1 MSQHH
6 LEIEVSVNTALNSSP
21 SHSRYIQV
29 GAHRIG
35 AERGY
40 EWANGGV
47 DGGADGGGG
56 LKAPKRPTCRIW
68 HCQNPSYL
76 RKIITVI

>member
-1 MSQHH
+1 MLLGEMSQHH

-47 DGGADGGGG
+47 DGGADGGGAEG
-56 LKAPKRPTCRIW
+56 TQKT
-68 HCQNPSYL
+68 YL
-76 RKIITVI
+76 

>member
-47 DGGADGGGG
+47 DGGGADGGG
-56 LKAPKRPTCRIW
+56 
-68 HCQNPSYL
+68 
-76 RKIITVI
+76 